1 MDLPCDGGGRYI
13 PPAVP
18 VSIGRLTNS
27 RGSVIC
33 PVRALAATVS
43 GLARYTAL
51 LVLPIRPGKL
61 RLVVLTHVSDPFSR
75 PNVSAGPP
83 RQALHPLGPT
93 RHPASSSTSSM
104 LFSFASFSTPRR
116 FSRFMSAWTSVLP
129 GTTNVFTLTVFPLRM
144 LAAKIMSVIL
154 PPVHEPM

>member
-1 MDLPCDGGGRYI
+1 MNRAVNAQSIQHSKRSSLRRGGTDVIYFT
-13 PPAVP
+13 PAVP

-27 RGSVIC
+27 RGSVMC

-83 RQALHPLGPT
+83 RQAEHPLGPT
-93 RHPASSSTSSM
+93 R
-104 LFSFASFSTPRR
+104 
-116 FSRFMSAWTSVLP
+116 
-129 GTTNVFTLTVFPLRM
+129 
-144 LAAKIMSVIL
+144 
-154 PPVHEPM
+154 